1 MIRWGLILAAAL
13 IAFAA
18 GAISLMPAR
27 VVLDPIARSAGLR
40 FEQAHGPLW
49 DARLYGVSLAGQRAE
64 SARLQ
69 VAFWPLLTGRVR
81 AVVDV
86 SGPGLSLSGTLSRG
100 GGEVRITGLAGDIA
114 AWRLPGAAD
123 LGLSGPDG
131 VVFSLDEAVFDEE
144 AGCVSAAGVLRSD
157 MLVSAGAR
165 YQTEL
170 PALSGVFTCSGPRLA
185 VEASGESPVV
195 ALDGRALMGASA
207 AEWSV
212 QARGDAREIAIVM
225 IALGF
230 EDQGGV
236 WRASG
241 RTGYAAG
248 QGG

>member
-1 MIRWGLILAAAL
+1 MIRWGLILATAL
-13 IAFAA
+13 IAFAV
-18 GAISLMPAR
+18 GAIALLPAR
-27 VVLDPIARSAGLR
+27 VVLDPLARSAGLR

-64 SARLQ
+64 EMRLQ
-69 VAFWPLLTGRVR
+69 TAFWPLLTGRVR
-81 AVVDV
+81 ASVQA
-86 SGPGLSLSGTLSRG
+86 SGPGLSFAGTVLRG
-100 GGEVRITGLAGDIA
+100 GGEIRITGLAGEIA

-123 LGLSGPDG
+123 LGLAGPDG

-144 AGCVSAAGVLRSD
+144 AGCVSAAGLLRSD
-157 MLVSAGAR
+157 MLVAAGAR

-170 PALSGVFTCSGPRLA
+170 PALSGVFTCAGARLA
-185 VEASGESPVV
+185 VEASGESPAVG
-195 ALDGRALMGASA
+195 LEGRALLGVSE

-212 QARGDAREIAIVM
+212 QARGDAREIAVVM

-230 EDQGGV
+230 EDRGDV